1 MAISLL
7 PWFGFLTFITVLL
20 IIDLGILNREDHV
33 ISPRKATIW
42 SCIWIGVALLF
53 NLGIFA
59 LKGPQAGFEFFT
71 GYLIEKSL
79 SLDNIFVFVL
89 IFKYFSLS
97 PHLYHRVLFWG
108 VLGAILMR
116 FVLIFAGLELL
127 ERFSWIFYV
136 FGAILIYS
144 GIQMSKSQNSLA
156 IPSQNKLVN
165 FIKRFIP
172 VTEDY
177 VSNRFLI
184 RKKNKFIATPLFL
197 VLLSIEI
204 SDLIFAVDS
213 IPAILA
219 VTLDPFIVYTSN
231 IFAILGLRSLFF
243 LIANLLPRFYY
254 LKHALSA
261 VLIFVGCKMLIHQA
275 YKLPILV
282 SLGIILSI
290 FLIAIIASLRRKE
303 MIKEQEESVL

>member
-7 PWFGFLTFITVLL
+7 PWFGFLGLIAILL
-20 IIDLGILNREDHV
+20 VIDLGVLNRKDH
-33 ISPRKATIW
+33 IIAPREATIW
-42 SCIWIGVALLF
+42 SCIWIGLALLF
-53 NLGIFA
+53 NLGIFV
-59 LKGPQAGFEFFT
+59 LKGSQAGLEFFT

-116 FVLIFAGLELL
+116 LVLIFAGLELL
-127 ERFSWIFYV
+127 ERFSWVFYV

-144 GIQMSKSQNSLA
+144 GIQMSKQQEHLNTL
-156 IPSQNKLVN
+156 SQNKFVN

-172 VTEDY
+172 ITEDY
-177 VSNRFLI
+177 MGNRFFTRRNGKLM
-184 RKKNKFIATPLFL
+184 ATPLFL
-197 VLLSIEI
+197 VLISIEI
-204 SDLIFAVDS
+204 SDLVFAVDS

-254 LKHALSA
+254 LKHALSV

-275 YKLPILV
+275 YKVPIQI
-282 SLGIILSI
+282 SLGIILFI
-290 FLIAIIASLRRKE
+290 FFIAIIASIRRKAPV
-303 MIKEQEESVL
+303 EEK

>member
-1 MAISLL
+1 MVISLL
-7 PWFGFLTFITVLL
+7 PWIGFLTLITILL
-20 IIDLGILNREDHV
+20 IIDLGILNRKDHV
-33 ISPRKATIW
+33 ISTREATLW

-53 NLGIFA
+53 NLGIFV

-71 GYLIEKSL
+71 GYVIEKSL

-89 IFKYFSLS
+89 IFNYFSLP

-116 FVLIFAGLELL
+116 FILIFAGLELL
-127 ERFSWIFYV
+127 ERFSWIFYA
-136 FGAILIYS
+136 FGGILIYS
-144 GIQMSKSQNSLA
+144 GVQMSKAQGSFTL
-156 IPSQNKLVN
+156 PSQNKILN
-165 FIKRFIP
+165 FVKRFIP
-172 VTEDY
+172 VSEGY
-177 VSNRFLI
+177 IENRFFI
-184 RKKNKFIATPLFL
+184 RKNNKLIATPLFL

-261 VLIFVGCKMLIHQA
+261 VLIFVGCKMLLHHT
-275 YKLPILV
+275 YKLPILG
-282 SLGIILSI
+282 SLGIILFI
-290 FLIAIIASLRRKE
+290 FLIAIIASLRHK
-303 MIKEQEESVL
+303 KVAQNQEELV